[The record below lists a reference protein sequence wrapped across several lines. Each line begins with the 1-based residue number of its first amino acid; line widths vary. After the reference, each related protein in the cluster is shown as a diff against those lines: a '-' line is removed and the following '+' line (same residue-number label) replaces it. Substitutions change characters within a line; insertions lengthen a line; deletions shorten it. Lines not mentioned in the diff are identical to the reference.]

1 MMEMRFEK
9 GERREEGEGV
19 AVQVEEMVTELQVPS
34 FHFVQLSVN
43 RISVTFRPPYPTEGC
58 PRAARRGRIRGGTG
72 NEDTAE

>member
-9 GERREEGEGV
+9 GEKRGEEGRGV
-19 AVQVEEMVTELQVPS
+19 RFEDVVTELPVPY

-43 RISVTFRPPYPTEGC
+43 RISVTFR
-58 PRAARRGRIRGGTG
+58 RASLPQPEDALGRRGRIRGGTG